1 MPRSCLF
8 LPLSSLYYIPFFAC
22 RHLSVEAQ
30 DLISSLLKKVRAIIQ
45 WIRSCVCDMFLSAE
59 SFSEIDAL
67 SDIQSSLHE
76 PATPTNYSACL
87 PGFPGQRTCHHDLH
101 LLPSHPALLTP
112 HRRHQR
118 PTESNNQTSRTP
130 CLTPSLHT
138 HHFLTPSLRPLNSQT
153 EPQCRL
159 YSPRSHAH
167 QLLAAASHPLFSSL
181 STAL

>member
-1 MPRSCLF
+1 M
-8 LPLSSLYYIPFFAC
+8 ID
-22 RHLSVEAQ
+22 V
-30 DLISSLLKKVRAIIQ
+30 
-45 WIRSCVCDMFLSAE
+45 FLSAE

-67 SDIQSSLHE
+67 PDIQSSLHE

-87 PGFPGQRTCHHDLH
+87 PGFPGQRTRHHDLH

-118 PTESNNQTSRTP
+118 STESNNQTSRTP

-138 HHFLTPSLRPLNSQT
+138 HHFLTPSLRSLNSQT

-159 YSPRSHAH
+159 YSSQIRSHTH
-167 QLLAAASHPLFSSL
+167 QLLTAASHPLFSSL